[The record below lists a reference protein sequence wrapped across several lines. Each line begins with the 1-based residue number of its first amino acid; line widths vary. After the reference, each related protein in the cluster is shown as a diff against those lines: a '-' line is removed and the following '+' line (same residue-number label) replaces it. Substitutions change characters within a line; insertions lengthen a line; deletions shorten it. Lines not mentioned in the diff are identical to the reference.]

1 MNGGATAV
9 WGALRLEGRGEAG
22 WHLRRIHPMA
32 ACEIFAGLRQPGG
45 VQGLVLE
52 VPIEAVAPDVNLP
65 QSRGFSLEAQLLG
78 SSHSGHVRFALALAD
93 PAYESVFATL
103 CDHVAEAAASAPTA
117 RLGLREWVRQLH
129 VWQEFMARHG
139 PGGLSHEAILGLI
152 GELII
157 LKDRLAPHLGTAAAV
172 AAWAG
177 PSGEPNDF
185 ELSGGYLEVKATSR
199 QAPDTLQVSNLDQ
212 LDDRRGVIMLASVRL
227 RPDPGGMTL
236 PGLVSELRRLTSV
249 ERGRTLTDLNARLLA
264 PGYVDVHADLYPSTW
279 IADRIDFYAVRD
291 DFPRLTPLDVRPGV
305 RSCSYSI
312 AIADCAPFLATGTDL
327 EVVMGR
333 RAND

>member
-1 MNGGATAV
+1 MNASAMAV
-9 WGALRLEGRGEAG
+9 WSALRLEGRGEAG

-32 ACEIFAGLRQPGG
+32 PCEIFAGLRQPGG

-52 VPIEAVAPDVNLP
+52 VPIEAVAPDMDLP
-65 QSRGFSLEAQLLG
+65 QSRGFSVEAQLLG
-78 SSHSGHVRFALALAD
+78 SSHGGHVRLALALAD

-103 CDHVAEAAASAPTA
+103 CDHVAESAASALTA
-117 RLGLREWVRQLH
+117 RLGLREWLRQLH

-139 PGGLSHEAILGLI
+139 PGGLSHEAVLGLI

-157 LKDRLAPHLGTAAAV
+157 LKDRLAPHLGTAAAI

-177 PSGEPNDF
+177 PGGEPNDF
-185 ELSGGYLEVKATSR
+185 ELPGGYLEVKATSR

-212 LDDRRGVIMLASVRL
+212 LDERRGLIMLASVRL

-249 ERGRTLTDLNARLLA
+249 EPGRILADLNSRLLA
-264 PGYVDVHADLYPSTW
+264 AGYVDVHADLYPSTW
-279 IADRIDFYAVRD
+279 IADRIEFYAVRD
-291 DFPRLTPLDVRPGV
+291 DFPRLTRLDVRPGV

-312 AIADCAPFLATGTDL
+312 AIADCAAYVASDSDLAVL
-327 EVVMGR
+327 MGVPG
-333 RAND
+333 NG